1 MSMSAS
7 MPTIEANFILEG
19 VVMIKDMT
27 KSDLRKVSG
36 LTDTETQRIKDYM
49 LGSIYCWI
57 KNQKDGDSSL
67 WFAVRDLVGGEN
79 TKWDGT
85 PLDVIYKKHLHEKTS
100 DEAFEQAAK
109 DIGWIMKSVIFEDKR
124 LFETKKEGMVRKY
137 RWITNEHHLA

>member
-1 MSMSAS
+1 MR
-7 MPTIEANFILEG
+7 TIEANFILEG

-27 KSDLRKVSG
+27 KSDLRDVSG
-36 LTDTETQRIKDYM
+36 LTDTEKQRIKDYM

-79 TKWDGT
+79 TNWDGT

-100 DEAFEQAAK
+100 DEAFKQAAK
-109 DIGWIMKSVIFEDKR
+109 DIGWIMKSMIFEDKR

>member
-1 MSMSAS
+1 

-79 TKWDGT
+79 TNWDGT

-100 DEAFEQAAK
+100 DEAFKQAAK

>member
-1 MSMSAS
+1 

-79 TKWDGT
+79 TNWDGT